1 MELLTMGEE
10 GLDRGGAD
18 RAAATKAAM
27 SNCVF
32 STGSLLT
39 DPRHWK
45 GLRNSDSDRNWTL
58 PQPQ

>member
-39 DPRHWK
+39 DP
-45 GLRNSDSDRNWTL
+45 
-58 PQPQ
+58 